1 MPKLGEAT
9 TDMELLPVILYTSC
23 YSWIWSGLPHILEI
37 PVFGLEKANT
47 FRLKLNSNWWDQ
59 VQAQAAPA
67 QLRQPGNA

>member
-9 TDMELLPVILYTSC
+9 AEMELLPVILYISS

-37 PVFGLEKANT
+37 PVFGLEKAST
-47 FRLKLNSNWWDQ
+47 FRLKLGGQ

-67 QLRQPGNA
+67 QLRQPGNT